1 MFLIEADTNELFN
14 NQTILLWIEGIE
26 DYILQ
31 EKIDK
36 SKIKAYYS
44 YGFFVNKS
52 KNTLEELSKSYEQAS
67 ELLYE
72 DRLVLEKSKLRINL
86 TLKIGNLALTNRLPK
101 EFIPKNINDLVN
113 EIVKVK
119 MTIENQIN
127 YNKDVA
133 ESIPELSG
141 LIAFEIITD
150 TYLNTNTAPQL
161 DMDEILDKISISGFN
176 SLTDEE
182 KDFLDKK
189 SKDV

>member
-1 MFLIEADTNELFN
+1 M
-14 NQTILLWIEGIE
+14 
-26 DYILQ
+26 LQ
-31 EKIDK
+31 VIQG
-36 SKIKAYYS
+36 SAA
-44 YGFFVNKS
+44 VN
-52 KNTLEELSKSYEQAS
+52 
-67 ELLYE
+67 
-72 DRLVLEKSKLRINL
+72 RLVGLLKSRYGLELRIRSMQAVSS
-86 TLKIGNLALTNRLPK
+86 GNLLDQGMQVLRGDLH
-101 EFIPKNINDLVN
+101 IPITSNDHYFATAQIVGGEKLAAKDQKNINDLVN

-119 MTIENQIN
+119 MTIENQIS

>member
-14 NQTILLWIEGIE
+14 NQTILCWIEGIE
-26 DYILQ
+26 DYILH
-31 EKIDK
+31 EKVDK

-52 KNTLEELSKSYEQAS
+52 KNTPDELSKSYAEAS

-101 EFIPKNINDLVN
+101 EFIPNNINDLVN

-119 MTIENQIN
+119 MTIENQIF
-127 YNKDVA
+127 YNKEVA
-133 ESIPELSG
+133 ESIPELTG
-141 LIAFEIITD
+141 LVSFEIIND
-150 TYLNTNTAPQL
+150 TYLVNKPQL
-161 DMDEILDKISISGFN
+161 DMDEILDKISISGFD